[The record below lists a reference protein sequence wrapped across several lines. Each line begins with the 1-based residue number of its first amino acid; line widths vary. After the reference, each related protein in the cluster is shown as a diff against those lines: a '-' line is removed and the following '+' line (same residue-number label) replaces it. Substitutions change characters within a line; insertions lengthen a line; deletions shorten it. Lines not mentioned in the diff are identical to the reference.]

1 MLPCGGC
8 TRVVEDGSNWFRSL
22 APKDV
27 PNLTWRIVSSTLLIK
42 WSWRHSTFG
51 TRTNFG
57 ELDNNRFSPSAKIR
71 RNPTITAGPAPI
83 ISGRFQLK
91 LSEPS
96 CIGSLHRTRH
106 LRLQSRMENELYSG
120 STVDCRSEVT
130 SQPHWLNWLFCG
142 WSIPLYGQCFST
154 SQLLPGIVIF
164 FWFGQSTGDGFIH
177 DAGNASQDG
186 EGRNQCALPGV
197 AAVI

>member
-1 MLPCGGC
+1 M
-8 TRVVEDGSNWFRSL
+8 
-22 APKDV
+22 
-27 PNLTWRIVSSTLLIK
+27 
-42 WSWRHSTFG
+42 
-51 TRTNFG
+51 
-57 ELDNNRFSPSAKIR
+57 
-71 RNPTITAGPAPI
+71 AGPAPI

-130 SQPHWLNWLFCG
+130 SQPHWLNWLLCG

-154 SQLLPGIVIF
+154 SELLPGIVIF
-164 FWFGQSTGDGFIH
+164 FLVCSVNWRWIYPRRWQCQSRWRRPEPMCTAWGCGCNLAI
-177 DAGNASQDG
+177 S
-186 EGRNQCALPGV
+186 NQLM
-197 AAVI
+197 